1 MTNRKSV
8 SDTVSAAGLIA
19 IVRSKSDAFCFEAV
33 TALGAAGCNVVEATL
48 TTPGALNLVTDV
60 RERLPHITMGIGSVL
75 CVDHVLAAVDA
86 GAQFVVTPVLNTS
99 VIKACN
105 DADLPIV
112 CGAYTPTEA
121 QTAHDAGA
129 DFVKLFPADTLGAK
143 YIKALLAPLPH
154 LRIIPTGGV
163 DVTTIPELFR
173 RDASLSLQ
181 AVTWSAKRCW
191 SIGIL
196 MGSPPEQDYLS
207 MQCQGHGAHSGGCA
221 NRWCSHLPPCCKAVG
236 THRDTAR

>member
-33 TALGAAGCNVVEATL
+33 DALGTAGCNVVEATL
-48 TTPGALNLVTDV
+48 TTPGALRLVTDV
-60 RERLPHITMGIGSVL
+60 RKRLPHITMGIGSVL

-86 GAQFVVTPVLNTS
+86 GAQFVVTPVLNTA

-163 DVTTIPELFR
+163 DVSTIPELFSAGCIAVAAGSNLVSESLLVN
-173 RDASLSLQ
+173 RDSD
-181 AVTWSAKRCW
+181 
-191 SIGIL
+191 GI
-196 MGSPPEQDYLS
+196 
-207 MQCQGHGAHSGGCA
+207 
-221 NRWCSHLPPCCKAVG
+221 
-236 THRDTAR
+236 TARARLFVDAVSRARGA

>member
-33 TALGAAGCNVVEATL
+33 DALGAAGCNVVEATL
-48 TTPGALNLVTDV
+48 TTPGALSLVTDV
-60 RERLPHITMGIGSVL
+60 RKRLPHITMGIGSVL

-86 GAQFVVTPVLNTS
+86 GAQFVVTPVLNTA

-163 DVTTIPELFR
+163 DVSTIPELFSAGCIAVAAGSNLVSESLLVN
-173 RDASLSLQ
+173 RDSD
-181 AVTWSAKRCW
+181 
-191 SIGIL
+191 GI
-196 MGSPPEQDYLS
+196 
-207 MQCQGHGAHSGGCA
+207 
-221 NRWCSHLPPCCKAVG
+221 
-236 THRDTAR
+236 TARARLFVDAVSRARGA

>member
-33 TALGAAGCNVVEATL
+33 TALGVAGCNVVEATL

-86 GAQFVVTPVLNTS
+86 GAQFVVTPVLNTA

-129 DFVKLFPADTLGAK
+129 DFVKLFPADTLGAR

-163 DVTTIPELFR
+163 DVTTIPELFSVGCIAVAAGSNLVSEALLVN
-173 RDASLSLQ
+173 RDSDGISARARLFVD
-181 AVTWSAKRCW
+181 AVSRAR
-191 SIGIL
+191 
-196 MGSPPEQDYLS
+196 
-207 MQCQGHGAHSGGCA
+207 GA
-221 NRWCSHLPPCCKAVG
+221 
-236 THRDTAR
+236 

>member
-19 IVRSKSDAFCFEAV
+19 IVRSKSDAFCFEAI

-75 CVDHVLAAVDA
+75 CVDHVLAAVEA

-163 DVTTIPELFR
+163 DVTTIPELFSAGCVAVAAGSNLVSEALLVN
-173 RDASLSLQ
+173 RDSDGISARARLFVD
-181 AVTWSAKRCW
+181 AVSRAR
-191 SIGIL
+191 
-196 MGSPPEQDYLS
+196 
-207 MQCQGHGAHSGGCA
+207 GA
-221 NRWCSHLPPCCKAVG
+221 
-236 THRDTAR
+236 

>member
-33 TALGAAGCNVVEATL
+33 TALGVAGCNVVEATL

-75 CVDHVLAAVDA
+75 CVDHVLAAVEA
-86 GAQFVVTPVLNTS
+86 GAQFVVTPVLNTA

-163 DVTTIPELFR
+163 DATTIPELFSAGCIAVAAGSNLVSEALLVN
-173 RDASLSLQ
+173 RDSDGISARARLFVD
-181 AVTWSAKRCW
+181 AVSRAR
-191 SIGIL
+191 
-196 MGSPPEQDYLS
+196 
-207 MQCQGHGAHSGGCA
+207 GA
-221 NRWCSHLPPCCKAVG
+221 
-236 THRDTAR
+236 

>member
-33 TALGAAGCNVVEATL
+33 TALGVAGCNVVEATL

-163 DVTTIPELFR
+163 DVTTIPELFSAGCIAVAAGSNLVSEALLVN
-173 RDASLSLQ
+173 RDSDGISARARLFVD
-181 AVTWSAKRCW
+181 AVSRAR
-191 SIGIL
+191 
-196 MGSPPEQDYLS
+196 
-207 MQCQGHGAHSGGCA
+207 GA
-221 NRWCSHLPPCCKAVG
+221 
-236 THRDTAR
+236 

>member
-33 TALGAAGCNVVEATL
+33 DALGEAGCNVVEATL
-48 TTPGALNLVTDV
+48 TTPGALKLVTDV
-60 RERLPHITMGIGSVL
+60 RERLPNITMGIGSVL

-86 GAQFVVTPVLNTS
+86 GAQFIVTPILSTA

-163 DVTTIPELFR
+163 DVTTIPELFSAGCIAVAAGSNLVSESLLVN
-173 RDASLSLQ
+173 RDSD
-181 AVTWSAKRCW
+181 
-191 SIGIL
+191 GI
-196 MGSPPEQDYLS
+196 
-207 MQCQGHGAHSGGCA
+207 
-221 NRWCSHLPPCCKAVG
+221 
-236 THRDTAR
+236 TARARLFVDAVSKARGA

>member
-19 IVRSKSDAFCFEAV
+19 IVRSRSDAFCFEAV
-33 TALGAAGCNVVEATL
+33 TALGVAGCNVVEATL

-163 DVTTIPELFR
+163 DVTTIPELFSAGCIAVAAGSNLVSEALLVN
-173 RDASLSLQ
+173 RDSDGISARARLFVD
-181 AVTWSAKRCW
+181 AVSRAR
-191 SIGIL
+191 
-196 MGSPPEQDYLS
+196 
-207 MQCQGHGAHSGGCA
+207 GA
-221 NRWCSHLPPCCKAVG
+221 
-236 THRDTAR
+236 

>member
-33 TALGAAGCNVVEATL
+33 DALGAAGCNVVEATL
-48 TTPGALNLVTDV
+48 TTPGALSLVTDV
-60 RERLPHITMGIGSVL
+60 RKRLPHITMGIGSVL

-163 DVTTIPELFR
+163 DVTTIPELFSVGCIAVAAGSNLVSEALLVN
-173 RDASLSLQ
+173 RDSDGISARARLFVD
-181 AVTWSAKRCW
+181 AVSRAR
-191 SIGIL
+191 
-196 MGSPPEQDYLS
+196 
-207 MQCQGHGAHSGGCA
+207 GA
-221 NRWCSHLPPCCKAVG
+221 
-236 THRDTAR
+236 

>member
-8 SDTVSAAGLIA
+8 SGTISDAGLIA

-33 TALGAAGCNVVEATL
+33 EALGSAGCHVVEATL
-48 TTPGALNLVTDV
+48 TTPGALKLVSDV
-60 RERLPHITMGIGSVL
+60 RTRLPKITMGIGSVL
-75 CVDHVLAAVDA
+75 CVDQVLAAADA
-86 GAQFVVTPVLNTS
+86 GAQFVVTPILNTA

-105 DADLPIV
+105 DADIPIV

-121 QTAHDAGA
+121 QMAHDSGA

-163 DVTTIPELFR
+163 DITTIPDLFSAGCIAVAAGSNLVSEALLSN
-173 RDASLSLQ
+173 RDSDGIQSR
-181 AVTWSAKRCW
+181 AKLFVSTVAMAR
-191 SIGIL
+191 
-196 MGSPPEQDYLS
+196 
-207 MQCQGHGAHSGGCA
+207 
-221 NRWCSHLPPCCKAVG
+221 G
-236 THRDTAR
+236 T

>member
-33 TALGAAGCNVVEATL
+33 DALGEAGCNVVEATL
-48 TTPGALNLVTDV
+48 TTPGALKLVTDV
-60 RERLPHITMGIGSVL
+60 RERLPNITMGIGSVL

-86 GAQFVVTPVLNTS
+86 GAQFIVTPILSTA

-163 DVTTIPELFR
+163 DVTTIPELFSAGCIAVAAGSNLVNENLLLNCDSDGISAR
-173 RDASLSLQ
+173 ARLFVDAVSK
-181 AVTWSAKRCW
+181 AR
-191 SIGIL
+191 
-196 MGSPPEQDYLS
+196 
-207 MQCQGHGAHSGGCA
+207 GA
-221 NRWCSHLPPCCKAVG
+221 
-236 THRDTAR
+236 

>member
-75 CVDHVLAAVDA
+75 CVDHVLAAVEA

-163 DVTTIPELFR
+163 DVTTIPELFSAGCIAVAAGSNLVSEALLVN
-173 RDASLSLQ
+173 RDSDGISARARLFVD
-181 AVTWSAKRCW
+181 AVSRAR
-191 SIGIL
+191 
-196 MGSPPEQDYLS
+196 
-207 MQCQGHGAHSGGCA
+207 GA
-221 NRWCSHLPPCCKAVG
+221 
-236 THRDTAR
+236 

>member
-8 SDTVSAAGLIA
+8 SDTVSEAGLIA
-19 IVRSKSDAFCFEAV
+19 IVRSKSDAFGFEAV
-33 TALGAAGCNVVEATL
+33 DALGMGGCRVVEATL
-48 TTPGALNLVTDV
+48 TTPGALKLVTDV
-60 RERLPHITMGIGSVL
+60 RERLPNITMGIGSVL

-86 GAQFVVTPVLNTS
+86 GAQFVVTPILSTA

-121 QTAHDAGA
+121 QTAHNAGA
-129 DFVKLFPADTLGAK
+129 DFVKLFPAETLGAK

-163 DVTTIPELFR
+163 DVTTIPELFSAGCVAVAAGSNLVSETLLLNQ
-173 RDASLSLQ
+173 DADGISSRARLFVD
-181 AVTWSAKRCW
+181 AVSKAR
-191 SIGIL
+191 
-196 MGSPPEQDYLS
+196 
-207 MQCQGHGAHSGGCA
+207 GA
-221 NRWCSHLPPCCKAVG
+221 
-236 THRDTAR
+236 